1 MEYLNWFGVNRDTM
15 VAYFSSVDSMSIL
28 PFIRGR
34 DFKINEMYGM
44 KNGNETNL
52 LRENEESFWIKKEH
66 HIEICQLIEDDS
78 FDNICLLDIDLDNG
92 DSIRFSY
99 GQLVVKLSDSEL
111 LKKCTKNILERYGI
125 FASERIWNFVVK
137 QYCDMPVCFVSG
149 MEDKD
154 ISEDCLNKMK
164 EEGERVFEENKNLLL

>member
-1 MEYLNWFGVNRDTM
+1 MEYLNWFGVNRDTG

-34 DFKINEMYGM
+34 DFKIKEMYGM

-92 DSIRFSY
+92 DSVRFSY
-99 GQLVVKLSDSEL
+99 GELVVKLSDSNL
-111 LKKCTKNILERYGI
+111 LKKCTKNI
-125 FASERIWNFVVK
+125 W
-137 QYCDMPVCFVSG
+137 
-149 MEDKD
+149 
-154 ISEDCLNKMK
+154 
-164 EEGERVFEENKNLLL
+164 VF